1 MVWVSKKDRSFVCVC
16 VMRKRYILIY
26 SSSYSHILLQ
36 GFLAWYWTC
45 WFGTAGLSYLAIEVG
60 GVDPIMVAHKIESF
74 LGWEYDAIA
83 GRVDPQI
90 GMVGLVVAVN
100 ECLEPLRL
108 PFVVL
113 TTKPVVNFFTKKY

>member
-1 MVWVSKKDRSFVCVC
+1 MVWVSKKDGCFVSVC

-45 WFGTAGLSYLAIEVG
+45 WFGTAGLSYLAIEFG
-60 GVDPIMVAHKIESF
+60 GVDPIMVAHKLESF

>member
-1 MVWVSKKDRSFVCVC
+1 MFCLCLCDEKE
-16 VMRKRYILIY
+16 IY
-26 SSSYSHILLQ
+26 THILVILFSLLFQ

>member
-1 MVWVSKKDRSFVCVC
+1 MVWVSKKDRCFVSVCVL
-16 VMRKRYILIY
+16 RKRYILIY